1 MIIVPTEKKFDWHH
15 APIVLFVVVL
25 LNVLIF
31 FLYQSGD
38 NKRFADAVAAY
49 NEADYFEK
57 EWPLFQNYLLSHK
70 ESELLREYRE
80 LAAEE
85 NYEPIIVNLLSRQ
98 DFFPYM
104 QKNARAEFG
113 RFFYDEWE
121 LERSRINAKVQS
133 LSYYAYGLRANQ
145 IRIPAFITHQFLH
158 GDTMHLLGNMFFLII
173 CGFAVE
179 AAIGHWRFLLFYLIS
194 GVAAGLSQVAF
205 NWESSSPL
213 VGASGAISGVM
224 AMYLAIFR
232 LKKIEFFYWF
242 FFFVGYLR
250 APALLI
256 LPFYLGKEVYSYLND
271 TESNVAFMAHAGGFI
286 AGAVLIG
293 VAILLN
299 RSMLNTTY
307 IETDNTIDPQQQ
319 KLAEIYDAIGKFRFE
334 RALASVNELIK
345 TQGLSFELAVI
356 RYNLLKIN
364 RGDEYL
370 AAIVS
375 LLSMPN
381 LMPNEVKKLDKVWR
395 DNPEAH
401 SQLSDLSAIKLGMQF
416 ASLDNPQS
424 AEEIFT
430 LLTRRAY
437 TSPVMAV
444 FASKLAKAFQT
455 LREHEKK
462 AHYDMLTQQLS
473 KQHLQGV

>member
-1 MIIVPTEKKFDWHH
+1 
-15 APIVLFVVVL
+15 
-25 LNVLIF
+25 
-31 FLYQSGD
+31 
-38 NKRFADAVAAY
+38 
-49 NEADYFEK
+49 
-57 EWPLFQNYLLSHK
+57 
-70 ESELLREYRE
+70 
-80 LAAEE
+80 
-85 NYEPIIVNLLSRQ
+85 
-98 DFFPYM
+98 
-104 QKNARAEFG
+104 
-113 RFFYDEWE
+113 
-121 LERSRINAKVQS
+121 
-133 LSYYAYGLRANQ
+133 
-145 IRIPAFITHQFLH
+145 
-158 GDTMHLLGNMFFLII
+158 
-173 CGFAVE
+173 
-179 AAIGHWRFLLFYLIS
+179 
-194 GVAAGLSQVAF
+194 
-205 NWESSSPL
+205 
-213 VGASGAISGVM
+213 M

-256 LPFYLGKEVYSYLND
+256 LPFYLGKEVFSYLND
-271 TESNVAFMAHAGGFI
+271 TESNVAFMAHAGGFV

-293 VAILLN
+293 LAILFN
-299 RSMLNTTY
+299 RSMLNITY
-307 IETDNTIDPQQQ
+307 IETDNTVDTQQQ

-334 RALASVNELIK
+334 RALASVDELIK
-345 TQGLSFELAVI
+345 TQGLSFEFAVI

-401 SQLSDLSAIKLGMQF
+401 SQLSDLSAIKLGIQF
-416 ASLDNPQS
+416 TALDNPQS
-424 AEEIFT
+424 AEEIFM

-437 TSPVMAV
+437 ASPAMPV
-444 FASKLAKAFQT
+444 FASKLAKAFQA

-462 AHYDMLTQQLS
+462 AHYEILTQQLS